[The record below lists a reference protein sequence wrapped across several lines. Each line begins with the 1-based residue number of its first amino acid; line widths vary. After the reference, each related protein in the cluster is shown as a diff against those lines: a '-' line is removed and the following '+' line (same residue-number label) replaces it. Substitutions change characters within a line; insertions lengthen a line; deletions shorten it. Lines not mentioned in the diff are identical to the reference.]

1 MRRLAA
7 ALLIVGVWFGCASRE
22 AHPAQP
28 AAREESSSAEQLRRD
43 LAAIFTAPAI
53 DHALW
58 GVSFRSLNTR
68 ETICSYNA
76 SRFLLPLPTRS
87 SSPRRLPPSAWAG
100 ITGSRPG
107 CAPAAP
113 STQAARSLAI

>member
-1 MRRLAA
+1 MR
-7 ALLIVGVWFGCASRE
+7 SRE

-76 SRFLLPLPTRS
+76 SRFLLPLPTEALHS
-87 SSPRRLPPSAWAG
+87 AVAAERLGWDYRFE
-100 ITGSRPG
+100 TR